1 MREVDVIAIDGDTL
15 TYTVDRVWFSTATRT
30 RSDLLDWELIDDPAP
45 VKIKRGARVAIATW
59 GDEEVTGT
67 VTRVER
73 NVYGT
78 EPGYAVKFDDGAH
91 LVVGADRIRVIEAT
105 A

>member
-1 MREVDVIAIDGDTL
+1 MNT
-15 TYTVDRVWFSTATRT
+15 TTS
-30 RSDLLDWELIDDPAP
+30 ELKPLAP
-45 VKIKRGARVAIATW
+45 TIKRGTRLAIATW
-59 GDEEVTGT
+59 GGEETEGT

-91 LVVGADRIRVIEAT
+91 LVVGGDRIRVICAVHGKDCAAWAAIEAS

>member
-1 MREVDVIAIDGDTL
+1 MDTTTTGL
-15 TYTVDRVWFSTATRT
+15 KPLKTV
-30 RSDLLDWELIDDPAP
+30 
-45 VKIKRGARVAIATW
+45 IKRGTRLAIATW
-59 GDEEVTGT
+59 GGEETTGT

-91 LVVGADRIRVIEAT
+91 LIVGADRIRVIEAT